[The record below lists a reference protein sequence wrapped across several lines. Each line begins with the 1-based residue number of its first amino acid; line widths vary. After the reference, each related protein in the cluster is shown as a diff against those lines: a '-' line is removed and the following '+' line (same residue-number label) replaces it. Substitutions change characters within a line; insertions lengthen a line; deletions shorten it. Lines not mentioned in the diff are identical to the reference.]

1 MKRLIRIIYLTL
13 AVLLGSTGASWG
25 ADYDKG
31 LAAYQSGDY
40 ATALRE
46 FRPLAEQ
53 GYASAQ
59 YNLGLM
65 YDDGKGVPQDD
76 KTAVKWYSLAAEQG
90 YASAQYNLGW
100 MYYKGQG
107 VPQNYKTA
115 LKWFTLAAEQ
125 GDASAQ
131 FNLGLMY
138 ANGQGVLQD
147 YETAVEWYTLAAE
160 QGNASAQYNLGWMYH
175 NGEGVLQ
182 NYKTAVKWHTLG
194 AEQGDASAQYS
205 VGLMYA
211 NGQGVLQDD
220 VYAHMWWNIAAA
232 SGYKYAIKARDI
244 IAKRM
249 TSSQL
254 AKAQDLARN
263 FVSRKTSRTASPEKS
278 SPKSDE
284 IVSASSGSGF
294 AVSSNGHVI
303 TNHHVIEGCQK
314 VKIHH
319 NGKSIPA
326 TVVTSDPQNDLA
338 LLKGNFRPSTVLPL
352 NTNSPEL
359 LQDVYVAGYPFGRRI
374 STGVKVTKGIIS
386 SLTGIGNNFSNIQI
400 DAALQPGNSGGPILD
415 DKGNVVGVA
424 VAKLDIKKILK
435 NYGVIPEDTNFGI
448 KVSVVRSILEGS
460 NVSSP
465 RPNTSSISKTKL
477 GKMISDGTYYLS
489 CWMTTAQIEKM
500 RSKKVIFQNLE

>member
-1 MKRLIRIIYLTL
+1 VV
-13 AVLLGSTGASWG
+13 VLNWLNALGNPNEKP
-25 ADYDKG
+25 D
-31 LAAYQSGDY
+31 
-40 ATALRE
+40 
-46 FRPLAEQ
+46 PHH
-53 GYASAQ
+53 
-59 YNLGLM
+59 
-65 YDDGKGVPQDD
+65 
-76 KTAVKWYSLAAEQG
+76 
-90 YASAQYNLGW
+90 
-100 MYYKGQG
+100 
-107 VPQNYKTA
+107 
-115 LKWFTLAAEQ
+115 
-125 GDASAQ
+125 
-131 FNLGLMY
+131 LGLMY
-138 ANGQGVLQD
+138 ATGQGVLED
-147 YETAVEWYTLAAE
+147 Y
-160 QGNASAQYNLGWMYH
+160 
-175 NGEGVLQ
+175 
-182 NYKTAVKWHTLG
+182 
-194 AEQGDASAQYS
+194 
-205 VGLMYA
+205 
-211 NGQGVLQDD
+211 

-232 SGYKYAIKARDI
+232 SGNKKAFKDRDR

-249 TSSQL
+249 TPSQL

-263 FVSRKTSRTASPEKS
+263 FVAGNTIPTARSETS
-278 SPKSDE
+278 SPKTDKV
-284 IVSASSGSGF
+284 VSASSGSGF

-303 TNHHVIEGCQK
+303 TNYHVIEGCQN

-326 TVVTSDPQNDLA
+326 TVVTFDPQNDLA
-338 LLKGNFRPSTVLPL
+338 LLKGNFRPSSVLPL
-352 NTNSPEL
+352 STNSPEL
-359 LQDVYVAGYPFGRRI
+359 LQDVYVAGYPFGRKV

-415 DKGNVVGVA
+415 DRGNVVGVA

-448 KVSVVRSILEGS
+448 KASVVRSILEGS